1 MEYPGGRTLKHVIMG
16 RPLDMEVFLE
26 IGIEVADAL
35 DAAHAQGIVHVES
48 LLEFNS
54 GKRKAS
60 AQTFQDAQTIA
71 LKFANVEFSA
81 FIAGLSSYTASI
93 VSDCLSAKAL
103 AFSSLQQF
111 PGGLNIEPSA
121 TALANCGE
129 SSKATQDIEVLVKQY
144 PSDTLM
150 NLIRRPV
157 VLAQRSRIRFPCSVS
172 HALTPCR
179 ETPQKH
185 APPTRTFSPCGRM
198 LIPRT
203 VLRETKVEYAKLQ

>member
-1 MEYPGGRTLKHVIMG
+1 MEYPDGRTLKHVIMG

-35 DAAHAQGIVHVES
+35 DAAHVQGIVHVES

-81 FIAGLSSYTASI
+81 FTAGLSSYTASI
-93 VSDCLSAKAL
+93 VSDCSSAKAL

-157 VLAQRSRIRFPCSVS
+157 VLAQRSRILAFPARS
-172 HALTPCR
+172 R
-179 ETPQKH
+179 
-185 APPTRTFSPCGRM
+185 TRLRLAGR
-198 LIPRT
+198 
-203 VLRETKVEYAKLQ
+203 LRKNTHRLPGLSRHVEGC